1 MFRDNINKPIDP
13 ISEEYVKTLYRVE
26 NEPDYSF
33 TCLAIALFKK
43 RIPDY
48 KGIKGIYRNI
58 PNQLE
63 AFDDFTARVS
73 QYDPSIPHYFYY
85 TYSNSAYND
94 EESLKKFLEER
105 YPDFLQKETI
115 SRFVKDHADNDCV
128 VLYHETKNIAGIFI
142 NTRDLRVYHML
153 LTFIPLYYPAIF
165 TESPIQ
171 DDEKP
176 LLKSVLKQ
184 DASFFLNEIQNIL
197 SPYVEEFKRL
207 QINGMLH
214 SLHEQK
220 LHDARTKLDAQRI
233 EEENCRQR
241 YHNAIARYRELN
253 VIYQGLVITEQ
264 FDDSEKELLEFLCA
278 NKQIMNLTM
287 DGPCIK
293 FTVATTLTNYSEN
306 AWRVFSNAGWIY
318 DGRYGDG
325 YNPRD
330 TFKDKNNRKI
340 LLDDIF
346 SDSPNFSVRMAG
358 NYTFNLDDCS
368 VVTDSGYNYV
378 AADVRYKSY
387 LPNPHL
393 KIYACLGGY
402 RDEIPEKLEQRDY
415 IGAFEMAIASAGSV
429 NLDETDNVFRPF
441 LGYILSSDQ
450 KVLVRRDGTEYTPEE
465 ALLWLVDKKEKENET
480 NGTNG

>member
-1 MFRDNINKPIDP
+1 
-13 ISEEYVKTLYRVE
+13 
-26 NEPDYSF
+26 
-33 TCLAIALFKK
+33 
-43 RIPDY
+43 
-48 KGIKGIYRNI
+48 
-58 PNQLE
+58 
-63 AFDDFTARVS
+63 
-73 QYDPSIPHYFYY
+73 
-85 TYSNSAYND
+85 
-94 EESLKKFLEER
+94 
-105 YPDFLQKETI
+105 
-115 SRFVKDHADNDCV
+115 
-128 VLYHETKNIAGIFI
+128 
-142 NTRDLRVYHML
+142 
-153 LTFIPLYYPAIF
+153 
-165 TESPIQ
+165 
-171 DDEKP
+171 
-176 LLKSVLKQ
+176 
-184 DASFFLNEIQNIL
+184 
-197 SPYVEEFKRL
+197 
-207 QINGMLH
+207 
-214 SLHEQK
+214 
-220 LHDARTKLDAQRI
+220 
-233 EEENCRQR
+233 
-241 YHNAIARYRELN
+241 
-253 VIYQGLVITEQ
+253 
-264 FDDSEKELLEFLCA
+264 
-278 NKQIMNLTM
+278 M